1 MAGKKYQTRNAGQN
15 VLIAATQVSAGA
27 ANAGDIVA
35 LGADGK
41 IDSSMVTGGAG
52 PSTTPYVASE
62 AIGAGKFVNI
72 YANAGVMNIRLADNS
87 NTRPANGF
95 VVAAVANAA
104 TGAVYELDAV
114 NTGLTGLTVGAT
126 YYLGTAGG
134 VITPAL
140 DPTTATTGSIDQ
152 KLGFAKSAT
161 ELKTDD
167 FDYVVL

>member
-1 MAGKKYQTRNAGQN
+1 MVDK
-15 VLIAATQVSAGA
+15 VLRRVNGVTQQYTPVQASAGA
-27 ANAGDIVA
+27 ADAGKIPA

-41 IDSSMVTGGAG
+41 LDSSMYNAGTGLI
-52 PSTTPYVASE
+52 TTPYPATE

-72 YANAGVMNIRLADNS
+72 YSASGTMSMRLADNS
-87 NTRPANGF
+87 NNRPANGF
-95 VVAAVANAA
+95 VLVAIANAA
-104 TGAVYELDAV
+104 TGAVYDLDAT
-114 NTGLTGLTVGAT
+114 NTALSGLTVGST

-140 DPTTATTGSIDQ
+140 DPTTAATGAIDQ
-152 KLGFAKSAT
+152 KLGFARSAT